1 MNNSKDYLDQL
12 GHKATTYFKARQA
25 ALDYIKKQNI
35 NDTLAVDL
43 VVISQIWTANF
54 YNETIREKEL
64 ALRLNIPENGIVKN
78 EELLLTDEMKDLR
91 LVEVF
96 ERYINNAT

>member
-12 GHKATTYFKARQA
+12 GHKATTYFKAREA
-25 ALDYIKKQNI
+25 AIDYIKKQNI
-35 NDTLAVDL
+35 NETLAVDL
-43 VVISQIWTANF
+43 IVISQIWTANF